1 MPLIVQAG
9 PPGPEAP
16 ASQDILYTAYD
27 ALAPRFDR
35 DRALPDGVA
44 GAVRAAVLGAAPV
57 ARPRVLDLGAGTGR
71 IGLPFVAAGDDYA
84 GVDRSFGM
92 LSAFKRRAAEGC
104 GRTPHLVQAD
114 GEQLP
119 FADASFD
126 AVMLIQVFGG
136 MRDWLRFMTEVR
148 RVLRPAGVLMIGR
161 TVASSDGIDAR
172 MKRQLAAL
180 LNAMG
185 VAQRPANA
193 REDVQRWLERMAPGG
208 TRMTAATWTAERSPA
223 QFIDRHRTGARF
235 SALPPD
241 VKTEALSR
249 LEAWADETF
258 GPLDAVTSELHEF
271 ELQLFRFS

>member
-1 MPLIVQAG
+1 MH
-9 PPGPEAP
+9 
-16 ASQDILYTAYD
+16 SAYD

-44 GAVRAAVLGAAPV
+44 GAIRAAVLGAAPV
-57 ARPRVLDLGAGTGR
+57 ARPGVLDLGAGTGR

-92 LSAFKRRAAEGC
+92 LSAFKRRAAEDC
-104 GRTPHLVQAD
+104 GRAPHLVQAD

-126 AVMLIQVFGG
+126 AVLLIQVFGG

-148 RVLRPAGVLMIGR
+148 RVLRPAGALMMGR

-180 LNAMG
+180 LDAMG
-185 VAQRPANA
+185 AAQRPANA
-193 REDVQRWLERMAPGG
+193 REDVQRWLERMAPGS
-208 TRMTAATWTAERSPA
+208 TRITAATWTAERSPA

-249 LEAWADETF
+249 LGAWADETF
-258 GPLDAVTSELHEF
+258 GSLGAVTAEAHEF
-271 ELQLFRFS
+271 ELRVFKFQQGMVA